1 MVRIGITYNP
11 NTPLFYSGANQTAL
25 LFAELFS
32 QHTVILVDYTDGD
45 KTWWDDFPN
54 DYPYDSTMITLSKL
68 HQTRDLDFLLDIDG
82 CVPEASRQRS
92 SKKTIVF
99 LRTFL
104 QFTEMDSQ
112 LYIESPYVQ
121 RSMGGVDEIWCWDI
135 LNPPETIPSIQT
147 MFPCP
152 IYRVP
157 FTWSPT
163 VVSHYAKA
171 YSWNPLEP
179 LTDHP
184 LTVHVAEKNTNNTS
198 SSVLPLVAIREL
210 HSVIAATYSIHNM
223 DHIKENKFLK
233 ENVLTNIEFDK
244 LPIQF
249 VEKEPFYQ
257 WTSNDILLS
266 HSRFIPLRL
275 GLLNALWLGI
285 PLIHNSPFLRDFH
298 PVLKDM
304 YYEGNSITE
313 MIEVFQRFLKNPI
326 RTDFREA
333 LSVFSVSARQTEWA
347 QICNMFNETI
357 EIKQTQLETEHVH
370 NLTNLLIAFDDMWP
384 GFNYNNNFI
393 MDALRHEYPHTQLT
407 GQKYDGTPHHL
418 LIFGPYSEGWKKI
431 PKNTIKNIPKVYF
444 SGENWP
450 HPTDPSISLYLSSQQ
465 QEDVTHMRIPTWMH
479 FIDWF
484 SNEKTLPTNQE
495 DNPIRLPLHYATQTH
510 PISFQDR
517 QKFCAFVVSNPICQI
532 RNDAFQLLHS
542 YKPVSSGGAYQN
554 NIGGQL
560 HLKYPG
566 GGCGDISKHHFFAE
580 HQFTL
585 SFENSQSPGYVTE
598 KLLHA
603 KMAGCLPLYWGSHE
617 TDFDPHSF
625 INLSHM
631 GAPSRIIEIVKHLET
646 NPKMCAKIAA
656 TPLLDEQRKQTSL
669 AMISVMAQ
677 RLMQLIQL
685 QFVQPER
692 TQTELTQPHLKE
704 NQIIDKV
711 YLINLDSRPDR
722 LQTFIEHS
730 SIPFTRIS
738 AIDGKTLKMSEPL
751 YHLCKKNLFQW
762 KKSVIACALS
772 HMSVWNKIVKDNAT
786 YTLILEDDMRFKPDW
801 QIKNIPEDAD
811 LLYLGGVL
819 PTNRIVYSDILEKV
833 NDCWSKIKPNTY
845 FTKEPTTQFHF
856 CAYSYILTKRGA
868 QKLLDYLQH
877 SEDKL
882 CLPCDH
888 LISHPAIGLT
898 KYVTTELQTFCFQE
912 EDSTYNYSEFNDL
925 HTEKK
930 FDSDIYNNTECFS
943 EADLSVYQVKDSKDS
958 KESKSI
964 TLFYKG
970 EKPDLYEMTWLQ
982 DMFQKTIELVPE
994 SDSLTM
1000 LNQWFLVQRPYCEQW
1015 NMTFSRYQKEG
1026 IPFNVLHLSDEFGT
1040 DNTYFYSFSSCK
1052 KVIRNYLRT
1061 DTSQLE
1067 KVITIPL
1074 GYHHKSTTIQ
1084 PIQDRTLVWS
1094 FHGTDW
1100 FNRGEQLKQF
1110 MSYTPYHCHLQPQW
1124 NDPSKTKKQDYLA
1137 HLGNSKFCPILKG
1150 NNMETFRLYE
1160 ALEAGTLPISV
1171 EKNAY
1176 TDWIDKHMNLSE
1188 LYNWTNPNMER
1199 LITEPIQKE
1208 VMKRWAQW
1216 KKELQQI
1223 CKVI

>member
-32 QHTVILVDYTDGD
+32 LHTVTLVDYTDGD

-54 DYPYDSTMITLSKL
+54 DSSTITLSKL

-92 SKKTIVF
+92 SKKTVVF

-121 RSMGGVDEIWCWDI
+121 RSMEGVDEIWCWDI

-152 IYRVP
+152 IRRVP
-157 FTWSPT
+157 FIWSPT
-163 VVSHYAKA
+163 VVSHYKNISHYTKS
-171 YSWNPLEP
+171 YSWN
-179 LTDHP
+179 TDKP

-210 HSVIAATYSIHNM
+210 YSIQATYKIHNM
-223 DHIKENKFLK
+223 EHIKENKFLK
-233 ENVLTNIEFDK
+233 ENVLINIEFDK

-249 VEKEPFYQ
+249 AEKEPFYQ
-257 WTSNDILLS
+257 WTNNDILLS

-313 MIEVFQRFLKNPI
+313 MRDVFQRFLKNPK
-326 RTDFREA
+326 RHDFQGA

-347 QICNMFNETI
+347 QILATL
-357 EIKQTQLETEHVH
+357 EIKTEKAEKAEKEHVH
-370 NLTNLLIAFDDMWP
+370 TLTSLTSLLIAFDDMWP

-393 MDALRHEYPHTQLT
+393 MDALRHEYPHIQLT
-407 GQKYDGTPHHL
+407 GQKYDGSDHNL

-431 PKNTIKNIPKVYF
+431 PQKIPKVYF

-450 HPTDPSISLYLSSQQ
+450 HPTNPSISLYLSSQQ
-465 QEDVTHMRIPTWMH
+465 QEDATHMRIPTWMH

-484 SNEKTLPTNQE
+484 SKETTLPTNQE
-495 DNPIRLPLHYATQTH
+495 DNPIRLPLHYAINAH

-517 QKFCAFVVSNPICQI
+517 QKFCAFVVSNPICQM
-532 RNDAFQLLHS
+532 RNDAFQQLHS

-617 TDFDPHSF
+617 TDFNPNSF

-631 GAPSRIIEIVKHLET
+631 ATPGKVIEIVKHLET
-646 NPKMCAKIAA
+646 NPIMCAKIAA
-656 TPLLDEQRKQTSL
+656 TPLLDEERKQTSL

-677 RLMQLIQL
+677 RLMLLMKSTL
-685 QFVQPER
+685 QSKPESK
-692 TQTELTQPHLKE
+692 QSKQSKP
-704 NQIIDKV
+704 NQIDKI

-738 AIDGKTLKMSEPL
+738 AINGKTLNMSEPL
-751 YHLCKKNLFQW
+751 YNLCKKNLFQW

-772 HMSVWNKIVKDNAT
+772 HISVWNKIVKDNAT

-801 QIKNIPEDAD
+801 HIKDIPEDAD

-819 PTNRIVYSDILEKV
+819 PTNRIVYSDVLEKV

-845 FTKEPTTQFHF
+845 FTKEPTPQFHF

-888 LISHPAIGLT
+888 LISHPAIGLI

-912 EDSTYNYSEFNDL
+912 DNSNYNYSEFNDL

-943 EADLSVYQVKDSKDS
+943 EADLSVYKS
-958 KESKSI
+958 KESNDSK
-964 TLFYKG
+964 TFKLFYKG

-982 DMFQKTIELVPE
+982 DIFQKTIELVPE
-994 SDSLTM
+994 ELTTLESD
-1000 LNQWFLVQRPYCEQW
+1000 QWFLVQRPYCEQW
-1015 NMTFSRYQKEG
+1015 NMTFSRYEKEG

-1040 DNTYFYSFSSCK
+1040 DHTHFYSFSSCK
-1052 KVIRNYLRT
+1052 KVIRNYLRP
-1061 DTSQLE
+1061 DLPE

-1074 GYHHKSTTIQ
+1074 GYHHKSTEFI
-1084 PIQDRTLVWS
+1084 PIEKRALVWS

-1100 FNRGEQLKQF
+1100 FKRGEQLKQF
-1110 MSYTPYHCHLQPQW
+1110 TSYTPYHCHLQPHW
-1124 NDPSKTKKQDYLA
+1124 NDPSRTKKQDYLA
-1137 HLGNSKFCPILKG
+1137 HLGNSKVCPILKG

-1160 ALEAGTLPISV
+1160 ALEAGTMPISV
-1171 EKNAY
+1171 EKNEY
-1176 TDWIDKHMNLSE
+1176 TDWIDKHLNLSE
-1188 LYNWTNPNMER
+1188 LYNWTNPTTVNR
-1199 LITEPIQKE
+1199 LITNQIQKE
-1208 VMKRWAQW
+1208 VMKRWAEW
-1216 KKELQQI
+1216 KQSLQHCI
-1223 CKVI
+1223 